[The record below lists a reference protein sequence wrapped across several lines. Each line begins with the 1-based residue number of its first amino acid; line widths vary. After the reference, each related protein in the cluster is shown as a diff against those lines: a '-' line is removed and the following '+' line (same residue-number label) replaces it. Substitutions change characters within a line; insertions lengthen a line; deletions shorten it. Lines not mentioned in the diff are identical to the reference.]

1 MGQQDLSS
9 GAAELMK
16 RIEDD
21 NRAKSCQEIVIDNSN
36 EVTFPGYPY
45 GFRALNEKILVSI
58 DVFKSG
64 YECKTC
70 QGKKR
75 IQSHCSCEDHDRP
88 GFKYSNEQLGYV
100 SDSLG
105 ETVAA
110 GRRETPCPECGGDYL
125 NQRTDTECPEC
136 HGIGALLV
144 LPDSSK
150 NLPTTG
156 VIVSMGKKAAL
167 ELEREDIHLG
177 DRVLF
182 GAYAGTMV
190 PTQAGLMFKYMDW
203 YLAVMKI
210 SGAEGLAAFDF
221 ILTPEE

>member
-1 MGQQDLSS
+1 MGQQELGN
-9 GAAELMK
+9 GAAELMI
-16 RIEDD
+16 RVEDS
-21 NRAKSCQEIVIDNSN
+21 NRAKSCQEIVLNDSN

-58 DVFKSG
+58 DIFKSG

-70 QGKKR
+70 LGKKR
-75 IQSHCSCEDHDRP
+75 VQTHCACEDHDRP
-88 GFKYSNEQLGYV
+88 GFKYSNDQLGYV
-100 SDSLG
+100 SESLG
-105 ETVAA
+105 ENVAA
-110 GRRETPCPECGGDYL
+110 GRREVVCPECEGAYL
-125 NQRTDTECPEC
+125 SRRADTECPEC

-144 LPDSSK
+144 LPESSK
-150 NLPTTG
+150 NLSTTG
-156 VIVSMGKKAAL
+156 VIVSMGKKAAK
-167 ELEREDIHLG
+167 ELEKEDIHLG
-177 DRVLF
+177 DRALF

-210 SGAEGLAAFDF
+210 TGAEGLAAFDF

>member
-1 MGQQDLSS
+1 MGQQDLSL
-9 GAAELMK
+9 GAAELMR
-16 RIEDD
+16 RIEDE
-21 NRAKSCQEIVIDNSN
+21 NRAKSCQEIVIDSSN

-64 YECKTC
+64 YECKVC
-70 QGKKR
+70 KGKKR
-75 IQSHCSCEDHDRP
+75 VQTHCACEDHDRP
-88 GFKYSNEQLGYV
+88 GFKYSDDQLGYV
-100 SDSLG
+100 SESLG
-105 ETVAA
+105 EVVATNR
-110 GRRETPCPECGGDYL
+110 GEVVCPICKGDFL
-125 NQRTDTECPEC
+125 NQRTDIECPEC
-136 HGIGALLV
+136 HGVGALLI

-156 VIVSMGKKAAL
+156 VIVSIGKKAAL
-167 ELEREDIHLG
+167 ELEKEDIHLG

-182 GAYAGTMV
+182 GAYAGTMI
-190 PTQAGLMFKYMDW
+190 PTQVGLMFKYMDW

-210 SGAEGLAAFDF
+210 TGAEGLAAFDF

>member
-1 MGQQDLSS
+1 MGQQEL
-9 GAAELMK
+9 GNNAAELMK
-16 RIEDD
+16 RIEDE
-21 NRAKSCQEIVIDNSN
+21 NRAKSCQEIILDGSN
-36 EVTFPGYPY
+36 VVTFPGYPY
-45 GFRALNEKILVSI
+45 GFEALNEKILVSI

-70 QGKKR
+70 LGEKR
-75 IQSHCSCEDHDRP
+75 IQTHCICEDHDRP

-100 SDSLG
+100 SESLG
-105 ETVAA
+105 EKVAA
-110 GRRETPCPECGGDYL
+110 GRRAVLCPECEGMFGERRSDV
-125 NQRTDTECPEC
+125 ECPTC
-136 HGIGALLV
+136 HGVGALLV

-156 VIVSMGKKAAL
+156 VIVSMGKKAAT
-167 ELEREDIHLG
+167 ELDKEGIHLG

-182 GAYAGTMV
+182 GAYAGTMI

-210 SGAEGLAAFDF
+210 TGADGLAAFDF